1 MIFFGG
7 RKKVDTKKFGPQRGV
22 KLQPL
27 DTIDGFKVRPGYYN
41 RDGAAAAPNGVSFT
55 IHSSGATSCTLLL
68 FRPREKEPYARLKFP
83 EAYHIG
89 NTYSMLVFD
98 LKIEELE
105 YAFQLDGPYDK
116 EKGLLLIKII
126 FC

>member
-41 RDGAAAAPNGVSFT
+41 RDVV
-55 IHSSGATSCTLLL
+55 HCCCSGRGKRSLM
-68 FRPREKEPYARLKFP
+68 R
-83 EAYHIG
+83 G
-89 NTYSMLVFD
+89 
-98 LKIEELE
+98 
-105 YAFQLDGPYDK
+105 
-116 EKGLLLIKII
+116 
-126 FC
+126 